1 MDDSDDDYVEYS
13 SGDEE
18 YQANGISKRTR
29 TRDGT
34 RTRAVSKVKDAK
46 LKGQSGGYSWEDEYH
61 RSWDVVQEDA
71 AGSLAGVVAG
81 LVEDAKKKRI
91 VRDTAPIQ
99 RGIIRN
105 LVLVLDLSSAML
117 EKDLRPNRYQLMLNY
132 TIEFVTEFFDQNPIS
147 QLAII
152 GMRDG
157 LATLVSDLGGNPH
170 SHIEKLQE
178 LRKQEASGV
187 PSLQNAL
194 EMTRGILFH
203 VPSHCTREIL
213 VIFGALIS
221 SDPGE
226 IHKTINALVK
236 QKIRARVIGL
246 AAQVAVCKDLT
257 SKTNFGDISG
267 YGVVLNESHF
277 KDLLMECTTPLAVV
291 KMAAGSHSIL
301 VRMGFP
307 SKVSETEPT
316 LCTCHSRLTQG
327 GFICPQC
334 SSKICSL
341 PMLCPCCNLTLI
353 LSTHL
358 ARSYHHLFP
367 LASFKELT
375 AETQL
380 STTLSPA
387 CFSCGDKF
395 NSSASRYLCETCSN
409 QFCIDC
415 DVFCHETLHNC
426 PGCEA
431 RKIQTH

>member
-1 MDDSDDDYVEYS
+1 MDDSDDDYVEFS

-18 YQANGISKRTR
+18 YRANGISNRTR

-34 RTRAVSKVKDAK
+34 RTRSAPKVKDAK
-46 LKGQSGGYSWEDEYH
+46 LKGQSGGYAWEDEYH
-61 RSWDVVQEDA
+61 RSWDVVQEDEG
-71 AGSLAGVVAG
+71 GSLAGVVAG
-81 LVEDAKKKRI
+81 IVEEAKKKRI
-91 VRDTAPIQ
+91 VKDTAPIQ

-105 LVLVLDLSSAML
+105 LVLILDMSSAMQ

-132 TIEFVTEFFDQNPIS
+132 SIEFVTEFFDQNPIS
-147 QLAII
+147 QLGII
-152 GMRDG
+152 GMKDG
-157 LATLVSDLGGNPH
+157 LAVLVSDLNGNPH
-170 SHIEKLQE
+170 DHIEKLQA
-178 LRKQEASGV
+178 LRKQEPTGM

-203 VPSHCTREIL
+203 VPSHCTKEIL
-213 VIFGALIS
+213 VVFGALLS

-226 IHKTINALVK
+226 IHKTITSLVK
-236 QKIRARVIGL
+236 DKIRARVIGL

-257 SKTNFGDISG
+257 TKTNFGDSSG
-267 YGVVLNESHF
+267 YGVVLNEPHF
-277 KDLLMECTTPLAVV
+277 KDLLMECTTPLAVM
-291 KMAAGSHSIL
+291 KMAAGNQSIL

-307 SKVSETEPT
+307 SRVSESEPT
-316 LCTCHSRLTQG
+316 LCACHSKLTQG
-327 GFICPQC
+327 GYICPRC
-334 SSKICSL
+334 TSKICTL

-367 LASFKELT
+367 LASFKEL
-375 AETQL
+375 A
-380 STTLSPA
+380 STSRSSLAPS
-387 CFSCGDKF
+387 CFACGDIF
-395 NSSASRYLCETCSN
+395 GSTASRYQCQTCRT